1 MKKVT
6 FYSNEEIWKA
16 FSAKILEEEGSTRK
30 ISMKLQ
36 ELISDYLLNDFF
48 ERLLETFKIK
58 ENYIISSSE
67 IKKKRPEVK
76 GSSVELIRE
85 DRDSR

>member
-16 FSAKILEEEGSTRK
+16 FSAKILEEEGTTRK

-76 GSSVELIRE
+76 G
-85 DRDSR
+85 

>member
-1 MKKVT
+1 MT

-16 FSAKILEEEGSTRK
+16 FSAKILEEEGTTRK

-76 GSSVELIRE
+76 G
-85 DRDSR
+85 